1 MLLIAQYF
9 RAANNQAT
17 RRKQKKLGTERK
29 MERYNFKW
37 YLNFF
42 QNQISSKSKVKWK
55 PEIATIE

>member
-42 QNQISSKSKVKWK
+42 QNQISSKSKVK
-55 PEIATIE
+55 